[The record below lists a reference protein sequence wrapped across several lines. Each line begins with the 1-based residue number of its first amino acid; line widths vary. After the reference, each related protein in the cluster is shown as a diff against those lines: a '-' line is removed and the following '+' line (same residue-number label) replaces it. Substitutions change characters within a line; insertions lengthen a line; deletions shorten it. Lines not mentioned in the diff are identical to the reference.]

1 MKTTVSAHELNG
13 HETLMAASVK
23 LTIVGRS
30 APYAVRKGTGSRVS
44 KAPEIHHLRTVQE
57 SHTHVVQDTCY
68 SVRIPAAPLVVNFA
82 SQRLAAGLR
91 SLIGVILGLG
101 IGGYLATEVSTTP
114 PLHLK
119 VAFVS
124 GVCILLGLGLIPMAV
139 RDLFGS
145 LRVDSF
151 GIRVSPGVFGFS
163 VPWDELDRWTI
174 EGPAF
179 RFHCRKSDVTH
190 FLSIDHLSAGQ
201 RQALIDVLRSCTHE
215 TEQRKSL
222 VLQPV

>member
-1 MKTTVSAHELNG
+1 MKTTVSAHESNG
-13 HETLMAASVK
+13 HETPMAASVK

-30 APYAVRKGTGSRVS
+30 APYVVRKASGAKMA
-44 KAPEIHHLRTVQE
+44 KAPEVHHIRTEQE
-57 SHTHVVQDTCY
+57 SHPQVIQDTCY
-68 SVRIPAAPLVVNFA
+68 SVRIPAAPLVANFA
-82 SQRLAAGLR
+82 TQRLAVGLR

-124 GVCILLGLGLIPMAV
+124 GVCILLGLGLVPMAV
-139 RDLFGS
+139 RDLIGS

-151 GIRVSPGVFGFS
+151 GIRVTPGVFGFS
-163 VPWDELDRWTI
+163 IPWDELDRWTI

-179 RFHCRKSDVTH
+179 RFHCRKTDVTH
-190 FLSIDHLSAGQ
+190 FLSVDHLSAGE
-201 RQALIDVLRSCTHE
+201 RQALIDVLRSCTHGSE
-215 TEQRKSL
+215 MRKSPA
-222 VLQPV
+222 LQPA